1 MQEVHGLSQKGIGEG
16 RMAASN
22 MYFGV
27 EMSQVGKSQRTLTLR
42 ALVLGITS
50 VLGVIVLALC
60 ANMLW
65 DAIQQYKTAQRI
77 LDVQRVGAILV
88 KSGDEWDAERSAII
102 MALRD
107 SPKAT
112 QAVLDD
118 IRKHREAADAYFVQG
133 LAALRKTAGF
143 TDQEMVISRSEEMR
157 PKMAAFHKAIE
168 ANLAKPL
175 AERDPK
181 LLPDWFTEM
190 GSFISRTQQVRTR
203 LEQATVHIDGIYGI
217 LVAIGQYA
225 WTAGEFTNREWFVM
239 DGAIDSKRPMTGA
252 EQAQAGLFRGR
263 VEQAM
268 SLLRGYV
275 IADNTPEEFRKEI
288 DRVDQQFVLPFGKT
302 RTGVLAASM
311 KDGAYSTDSD
321 NWFKQVDRVHDE
333 LMGITAKGQ
342 AAMSRHADDLSAKAM
357 WEIAQASIVTLLGLL
372 MAIAGIWVAM
382 ARVSRPLNNITHA
395 MSSLAAGDKA
405 TEVPYLE
412 RSDEVG
418 AMAKALDIFKRGAI
432 EKERL
437 EEEQAALAMAEKSR
451 QQRMEET
458 IRLFDGQMQAVLHAV
473 SDAATELQAT
483 AEGMSSAAEE
493 TSRQATSVAAASE
506 EASVNVQT
514 VAAAAEELAASV
526 QEVGSQASQ
535 SSQIAQN
542 AVRQAAETDGKIDGL
557 SDAVTKIGEVA
568 RLINDIASQTNLLAL
583 NATIEAARA
592 GEAGKGFAV
601 VASEVKNL
609 ASQTAKATEEI
620 TSQIAMVQTATAE
633 VIQAITTV
641 RNSIAET
648 NTVAASIAA
657 AVEEQ
662 SATTEE
668 IARHA
673 KLAAQGGARITQAI
687 EGVANAASQTRS
699 GADETLAAARR
710 LKDASNGLKA
720 VVAGFK
726 LA

>member
-1 MQEVHGLSQKGIGEG
+1 
-16 RMAASN
+16 

-27 EMSQVGKSQRTLTLR
+27 GMSQARKSQRTLTLR

-65 DAIQQYKTAQRI
+65 DAVQQYKVAQRI

-88 KSGDEWDAERSAII
+88 KSGDEWDEERSAII

-107 SPKAT
+107 SPKASAAT
-112 QAVLDD
+112 IDK
-118 IRKHREAADAYFVQG
+118 IRKHREAADAHFAQG
-133 LAALRKTAGF
+133 VAALRKTAGF
-143 TDQEMVISRSEEMR
+143 TDQEIVIGRSEEMR

-181 LLPDWFTEM
+181 LLPEWFTEM

-217 LVAIGQYA
+217 LVAVGQYA

-239 DGAIDSKRPMTGA
+239 DGAIDNKRPMTGD
-252 EQAQAGLFRGR
+252 EQAMAGLFRGR

-302 RTGVLAASM
+302 RAGVLAASV

-321 NWFKQVDRVHDE
+321 GWFKQVDRVHDE

-342 AAMSRHADDLSAKAM
+342 AAMSRHADDLSAQAM
-357 WEIAQASIVTLLGLL
+357 WQIAQSSIVTLLGLL
-372 MAIAGIWVAM
+372 MALAGIWVAM

-395 MSSLAAGDKA
+395 MSSIAAGDKA

-458 IRLFDGQMQAVLHAV
+458 IRLFDGQMQDVLHAV
-473 SDAATELQAT
+473 SNAATELQAT

-535 SSQIAQN
+535 SSHIAQN

-620 TSQIAMVQTATAE
+620 TSQIAMVQTATAD

-662 SATTEE
+662 SATTKE
-668 IARHA
+668 IAA
-673 KLAAQGGARITQAI
+673 NTNQAANGTSEVSRNI
-687 EGVANAASQTRS
+687 EGMTIVASQAGAAANQVLSSAS
-699 GADETLAAARR
+699 GLSQQAETLRRNVADFFEKVRAA
-710 LKDASNGLKA
+710 
-720 VVAGFK
+720 
-726 LA
+726 

>member
-1 MQEVHGLSQKGIGEG
+1 
-16 RMAASN
+16 
-22 MYFGV
+22 
-27 EMSQVGKSQRTLTLR
+27 MSQIGKPQRILTLR

-50 VLGVIVLALC
+50 ILGALVLMLC
-60 ANMLW
+60 ANLLW
-65 DAIQQYKTAQRI
+65 DAIQQYRTAQRI

-102 MALRD
+102 RALRD

-118 IRKHREAADAYFVQG
+118 IRKHREAADAFFAQG
-133 LAALRKTAGF
+133 LAELRKTAGF
-143 TDQEMVISRSEEMR
+143 TDQETVIARSEEMR
-157 PKMAAFHKAIE
+157 PKMAAFQKAIE

-181 LLPDWFTEM
+181 LLSDWFTEM

-239 DGAIDSKRPMTGA
+239 DGAIDNKRPMTGA

-302 RTGVLAASM
+302 RAGVLAASM
-311 KDGAYSTDSD
+311 KDGAYSTDSE

-333 LMGITAKGQ
+333 LMGITTKGQ
-342 AAMSRHADDLSAKAM
+342 AAMSRHANELSAKAM
-357 WEIAQASIVTLLGLL
+357 WQIAQAGIITLLGLL
-372 MAIAGIWVAM
+372 MALAGIWVAM
-382 ARVSRPLNNITHA
+382 ARVSRPLNHITHA
-395 MSSLAAGDKA
+395 MSSIAAGDKS
-405 TEVPYLE
+405 TEVPFLE

-418 AMAKALDIFKRGAI
+418 AMAKALDVFKRAAI
-432 EKERL
+432 EKDRL
-437 EEEQAALAMAEKSR
+437 EEEQAALTMAEKSR
-451 QQRMEET
+451 QKRMEET
-458 IRLFDGQMQAVLHAV
+458 IRLFDGQMQDVLHAV
-473 SDAATELQAT
+473 SNAATELQTT

-535 SSQIAQN
+535 SSHIAQN
-542 AVRQAAETDGKIDGL
+542 AVKQVAETDGKIDGL

-620 TSQIAMVQTATAE
+620 TSQIAMVQTATAD

-662 SATTEE
+662 SATTKE
-668 IARHA
+668 IAA
-673 KLAAQGGARITQAI
+673 NTNQAANGTSEVSRNIGGMT
-687 EGVANAASQTRS
+687 VVASQAGAAANQVLSSAS
-699 GADETLAAARR
+699 GLSQQAETLRRNVADFFEKVRAA
-710 LKDASNGLKA
+710 
-720 VVAGFK
+720 
-726 LA
+726 